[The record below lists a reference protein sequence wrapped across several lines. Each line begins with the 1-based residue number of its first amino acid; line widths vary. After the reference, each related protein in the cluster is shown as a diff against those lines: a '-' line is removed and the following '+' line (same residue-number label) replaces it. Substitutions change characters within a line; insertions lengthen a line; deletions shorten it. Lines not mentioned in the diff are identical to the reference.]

1 MHLRTESKFVS
12 GISIIYT
19 SLKNMV
25 LVQDVSKTWQSVDF
39 TMVSAFCALRQNY
52 FFRLWLHLSLTNW
65 YSDLFIKMFYNSFL
79 HDFQIFIV
87 YLKNITLCFLK
98 LEDLK
103 RSKWCFWGKKPAA
116 GAEKNW
122 CFGVKIWDFLDIFIT
137 IPPLLITI
145 WQQGGG
151 E

>member
-19 SLKNMV
+19 SLKNIV

-65 YSDLFIKMFYNSFL
+65 YSESFIKMFYSSFL
-79 HDFQIFIV
+79 RDFSNFYCVSQK
-87 YLKNITLCFLK
+87 YYTLFFETRG
-98 LEDLK
+98 LE
-103 RSKWCFWGKKPAA
+103 RSKMRFLRQKARRRRR
-116 GAEKNW
+116 KNR

-145 WQQGGG
+145 WQQGG